1 MNPGRPW
8 LLSSLV
14 AGVLVAGGCA
24 RHADEDDRPPAAAP
38 AADAARPP
46 ELGPGV
52 SVDATARERLGL
64 VLTPVTQA
72 QDASV
77 ADGVATVLD
86 GAALAATLDD
96 IAAARSDAN
105 SQAELVRRLQHLYD
119 EGGNASLQALQ
130 AARAQLASARAKLT
144 AAESRARADWG
155 ATLIDTTDA
164 AARSALKDLA
174 RGQGALLRAEFPATL
189 KGAPQLQ
196 YAIAAGESGFIPSHF
211 IGVSRA
217 PTLSAGGA
225 AVTLAVSNKDA
236 ADLALRP
243 GTRVRVIASAAQRST
258 QVIVPESAVI
268 ADSGAL
274 WCYVQRGAER
284 FERVPVDGDH
294 RVAAGYPAPLQND
307 DLVVTRGAP
316 LLLSLERGAGAP
328 APADED

>member
-1 MNPGRPW
+1 MKSVRW
-8 LLSSLV
+8 CLVSSLACV
-14 AGVLVAGGCA
+14 ALLDAGCA
-24 RHADEDDRPPAAAP
+24 KDKDDEARKPAPAAA
-38 AADAARPP
+38 AAQA

-52 SVDATARERLGL
+52 NVDAASRERLGL

-86 GAALAATLDD
+86 SAALTATLDD
-96 IAAARSDAN
+96 IAAARSDVN
-105 SQAELVRRLQHLYD
+105 SQTELVRRLQHLYD
-119 EGGNASLQALQ
+119 EGGNASLQALE

-155 ATLIDTTDA
+155 DSLDA
-164 AARSALKDLA
+164 LQGLS

-189 KGAPQLQ
+189 KGAPDLR
-196 YAIAAGESGFIPSHF
+196 YAIAAGEAAFVAAHF

-217 PTLSAGGA
+217 PTQSTGGA
-225 AVTLAVSNKDA
+225 AVTLAVTRKDA
-236 ADLALRP
+236 GDLALRP
-243 GTRVRVIASAAQRST
+243 GTRLRVIASAARGAQ
-258 QVIVPESAVI
+258 QVIVPEGAVI

-284 FERVPVDGDH
+284 LERVAVDGDH
-294 RVAAGYPAPLQND
+294 RVAAGYPASTLKPGDQ
-307 DLVVTRGAP
+307 VVTRGAP

-328 APADED
+328 AGADED